1 MCLAPRC
8 KHVVCEMVVIVF
20 PPVVLPEEDL
30 DASPRG
36 LDRICVVAGVWIDKV
51 DAVVDSAVQ
60 VTLTVEITV
69 HTPAITEDR
78 SDGFDPGMYD
88 GHQCV
93 SGSVW
98 YGNKKHSAG
107 PSFNTATQPLTLN
120 TIFPQHRMSI

>member
-1 MCLAPRC
+1 
-8 KHVVCEMVVIVF
+8 VIVF
-20 PPVVLPEEDL
+20 PPPVVLPEEDL

-36 LDRICVVAGVWIDKV
+36 LDRICVVAGVWTDEV
-51 DAVVDSAVQ
+51 DAVGDIAVH

-69 HTPAITEDR
+69 RTPAINDDC

-98 YGNKKHSAG
+98 YGNKKRSAG
-107 PSFNTATQPLTLN
+107 PSFNIAKHPLTLN
-120 TIFPQHRMSI
+120 TIFPQHRTYV